1 MYVIES
7 KKILFFS
14 NSFLLKISDENF
26 AGILEEVGINEET
39 CTIIKTLK
47 PRVII
52 DEKDGKWF
60 FKTETNFKTS
70 ELEFTPGIEFE
81 EVSPIGE
88 EVSVTRYLFLL
99 LRFSFI
105 YLFIGDY
112 SI

>member
-1 MYVIES
+1 MYVIDS

-26 AGILEEVGINEET
+26 TGILEEVGINEET
-39 CTIIKTLK
+39 RAIITTLK

-52 DEKDGKWF
+52 DEKDGKWL

-70 ELEFTPGIEFE
+70 ELKFTPGIEFE

-88 EVSVTRYLFLL
+88 EVSVTRNLFYYYGFHL
-99 LRFSFI
+99 
-105 YLFIGDY
+105 
-112 SI
+112 SICL